1 MLVCF
6 LFLHNIK
13 YILISI
19 EKLINKGDEKMVNNE
34 EQKKTEAIQRLKILN
49 VHPNVIDDFQN
60 GVINLSENIGTL
72 FWLNNEE
79 KLLVENIQNAN
90 NILVFHVIKNNFEL
104 GLCYILLYIG
114 NNIENL
120 NDEKDDLN
128 FGRTSAYVVNV
139 SHNTSTIET
148 IGVKGIFGGVRQ
160 VF

>member
-90 NILVFHVIKNNFEL
+90 NILVFHVMD
-104 GLCYILLYIG
+104 CQ
-114 NNIENL
+114 
-120 NDEKDDLN
+120 
-128 FGRTSAYVVNV
+128 
-139 SHNTSTIET
+139 
-148 IGVKGIFGGVRQ
+148 VKSDS
-160 VF
+160 